1 MSELPISR
9 CARRLTEAEKEQFQ
23 NWGYVKNLPVFDDSE
38 IPILQKGFEDMLA
51 LLPSHIHMSRVNNWH
66 KANRWVYELSRTK
79 AILDYVEA
87 VSYTHLTLPTN
98 REV

>member
-38 IPILQKGFEDMLA
+38 IPILQKGF
-51 LLPSHIHMSRVNNWH
+51 
-66 KANRWVYELSRTK
+66 
-79 AILDYVEA
+79 
-87 VSYTHLTLPTN
+87 
-98 REV
+98 